1 MLESSSFY
9 LSTNEVVYSCRYCVM
24 AEFDPFVFTILSTY
38 KYINLIF
45 NKVIIHWLQES
56 DIQFQLK

>member
-9 LSTNEVVYSCRYCVM
+9 LSTNEVVYSCRYCVV
-24 AEFDPFVFTILSTY
+24 AEFYPFVFTVLSTY

-56 DIQFQLK
+56 NIQFQLK

>member
-9 LSTNEVVYSCRYCVM
+9 LSTNEVYSCRYCVM

-38 KYINLIF
+38 KYINLTF
-45 NKVIIHWLQES
+45 NKVIIHWLKES

>member
-1 MLESSSFY
+1 
-9 LSTNEVVYSCRYCVM
+9 M

-38 KYINLIF
+38 KYINLTF
-45 NKVIIHWLQES
+45 NKVIIHWLKES

>member
-1 MLESSSFY
+1 
-9 LSTNEVVYSCRYCVM
+9 M
-24 AEFDPFVFTILSTY
+24 AECDPFVFTILSTY

>member
-9 LSTNEVVYSCRYCVM
+9 FSTIEVVYSCRYCVM

-45 NKVIIHWLQES
+45 NKVVIHWLKES

>member
-1 MLESSSFY
+1 
-9 LSTNEVVYSCRYCVM
+9 M
-24 AEFDPFVFTILSTY
+24 AEFDPFVFTIISTN
-38 KYINLIF
+38 KCINLIF

>member
-24 AEFDPFVFTILSTY
+24 AEFDPFVFKILSTY

>member
-24 AEFDPFVFTILSTY
+24 AEFDPFVFTIISTN

>member
-9 LSTNEVVYSCRYCVM
+9 FSTIEVVYSCRYCVM

-45 NKVIIHWLQES
+45 NKVIIHWLKES

>member
-1 MLESSSFY
+1 
-9 LSTNEVVYSCRYCVM
+9 M
-24 AEFDPFVFTILSTY
+24 AECDPFVFTILSTY
-38 KYINLIF
+38 KCINLIF